1 MSKEDPFQEKT
12 LFSTYIYQG
21 KIINLR
27 QDKVKLPDGRE
38 TIREIVEHPGAVV
51 ILALTDKKE
60 IVMIRQFRK
69 AADEVLWELPA
80 GKVEPGEDLK
90 NCALRELE
98 EETGYYPRKIKRLIT
113 FFSTPG
119 FCNEKLTLFLA
130 EDLEKRDKNEDAD
143 EFIEVEL
150 IKQNEALKLVQE
162 NIIKDAK
169 TIIGIL
175 EASIRKPEVETYCTL
190 AAETDNFKLIS
201 LAKNQQ

>member
-1 MSKEDPFQEKT
+1 MSEEDSFQEKT
-12 LFSTYIYQG
+12 LSSTNIYQG

-27 QDKVKLPDGRE
+27 RDKVKLPDGRE
-38 TIREIVEHPGAVV
+38 TSREIVEHPGAVV
-51 ILALTDKKE
+51 ILALTDDNK

-98 EETGYYPRKIKRLIT
+98 EETGYYPRKIKKLIT

-119 FCNEKLTLFLA
+119 FCNERLTLFLA
-130 EDLEKRDKNEDAD
+130 EDLEKKNKNEDTD

-150 IKQNEALKLVQE
+150 IKTNEALKLVKE

-175 EASIRKPEVETYCTL
+175 YFLSSI
-190 AAETDNFKLIS
+190 
-201 LAKNQQ
+201 